1 MTEGW
6 TNSQAQ
12 GDDAMPDQAYAPEAG
27 EPVSGGEETAASEAD
42 FSPNL
47 SSNLPAN
54 ADSWRVEVA
63 ARVQR
68 YRTRRKPRTPRY
80 PSLLL
85 PFDAPENSSH
95 PAPLISS
102 AETAS
107 AATGAPSLV
116 EPRQT
121 LEREMSK
128 LPTSDRRTAQRDTPD
143 RRIEERHPS
152 EPGPLSYAEPSQEPF
167 ANVIEFPRS
176 AAIPVFRRDELA
188 DPVFDDDRPRIV
200 EAPEILLLPPALGGM
215 TIEDAVREPASERAS
230 RPTAVPSASI
240 AHRALAALVDGVV
253 LAIGLAGFVAIVLRL
268 NPSLGPVRGLLPML
282 AGPKSAGSILARSTL
297 AGSTLV
303 LALALIAVLLWAVYQ
318 FWFVVCIGSTL
329 GLRAVGL
336 HLATFDGSPLHR
348 RARLWRVLAS
358 FLCVFSGGL
367 GYLWCFLDQDGLCW
381 HDRITRSH
389 LQSL

>member
-12 GDDAMPDQAYAPEAG
+12 GDDAMPDQSYATEAG
-27 EPVSGGEETAASEAD
+27 EPEPGDAETAASETD
-42 FSPNL
+42 VSQD
-47 SSNLPAN
+47 LPAN
-54 ADSWRVEVA
+54 ANSWRVEVA

-85 PFDAPENSSH
+85 PFDAPENDSH
-95 PAPLISS
+95 PATPTPSPG
-102 AETAS
+102 TAS

-121 LEREMSK
+121 PERQMSER
-128 LPTSDRRTAQRDTPD
+128 PTSDRRIAHRDTSDRRTA
-143 RRIEERHPS
+143 ERHTS
-152 EPGPLSYAEPSQEPF
+152 EPGPLPYPEPTQELS
-167 ANVIEFPRS
+167 AKVLEFPRS
-176 AAIPVFRRDELA
+176 AAIPVFRRDALA

-200 EAPEILLLPPALGGM
+200 EAPEIRLLPPALGGM
-215 TIEDAVREPASERAS
+215 TIEPAVQEPGGERVNF
-230 RPTAVPSASI
+230 PTPVPSASI
-240 AHRALAALVDGVV
+240 AQRALAALVDGVV
-253 LAIGLAGFVAIVLRL
+253 LAIGLAGFVAIALRL
-268 NPSLGPVRGLLPML
+268 NPSLGPVRGLLPVL
-282 AGPKSAGSILARSTL
+282 AGPKSAGSILA
-297 AGSTLV
+297 GSTPAGPTLV
-303 LALALIAVLLWAVYQ
+303 FALGLIAVLLWAIYQ
-318 FWFVVCIGSTL
+318 FWFVVCIGATL

-358 FLCVFSGGL
+358 FLCIFSGGL

>member
-1 MTEGW
+1 
-6 TNSQAQ
+6 
-12 GDDAMPDQAYAPEAG
+12 MPDQSYATEAG
-27 EPVSGGEETAASEAD
+27 EPEPGDAETAASEAEV
-42 FSPNL
+42 SPD
-47 SSNLPAN
+47 LPAN

-85 PFDAPENSSH
+85 PFDAPENGSH
-95 PAPLISS
+95 PATLTPS
-102 AETAS
+102 AGTES
-107 AATGAPSLV
+107 AATGEPSLV

-121 LEREMSK
+121 PERQMSER
-128 LPTSDRRTAQRDTPD
+128 PTSDRRIAQRDTSDRRTAEGHT
-143 RRIEERHPS
+143 S
-152 EPGPLSYAEPSQEPF
+152 EPGPLPYPEPTQEPS
-167 ANVIEFPRS
+167 AKVIEFPRS

-188 DPVFDDDRPRIV
+188 DPVFDEDRPRIV

-215 TIEDAVREPASERAS
+215 TIEPAVQEPAGERVNF
-230 RPTAVPSASI
+230 PTAVPSASI
-240 AHRALAALVDGVV
+240 AQRALAALVDGVI

-268 NPSLGPVRGLLPML
+268 NPSLELSLGPVRGLLPML
-282 AGPKSAGSILARSTL
+282 AGAKSAGSILAGSPL
-297 AGSTLV
+297 AWPT
-303 LALALIAVLLWAVYQ
+303 LALALGLIAVLLWAVYQ